1 MASESRISIDIFKA
15 VTRSVAHSEDLDV
28 MTNHLAQLL
37 TAGLD
42 IKGCAIFV
50 LNAVTEELETLASFG
65 LSAKYLTKGP
75 LSTPKSIRETFQG
88 NPVVIA
94 DINMKNKSLQYPD
107 EARKEGIAAIVSLP
121 VVHLGEVVGVLRLYH
136 WEPWQVSAQDL
147 ESLQILAGMIGLA
160 MTYTRFHNTVHAIA
174 EVLGHTFQVELKPKI
189 KMGKH

>member
-1 MASESRISIDIFKA
+1 MVSENRINIDIFKA

-50 LNAVTEELETLASFG
+50 LNAVTEELEILASFG

-75 LSTPKSIRETFQG
+75 LNTPKSIRETFQG

-94 DINMKNKSLQYPD
+94 DISKKNKSLQYPE

-136 WEPWQVSAQDL
+136 WEPWQVSDQDL
-147 ESLQILAGMIGLA
+147 ESLQILAGLVGLA

-189 KMGKH
+189 KMGRH